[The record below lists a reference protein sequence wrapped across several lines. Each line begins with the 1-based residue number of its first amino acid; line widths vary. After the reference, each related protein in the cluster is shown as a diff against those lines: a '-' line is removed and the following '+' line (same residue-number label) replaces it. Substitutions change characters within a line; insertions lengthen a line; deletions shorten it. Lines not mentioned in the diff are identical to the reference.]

1 MKFLGSIKHVY
12 VQVLVAVVIAIIF
25 ATIFPTQA
33 QLMKPLGDGFIKL
46 VKMVIVPIIF
56 CTVFTGIVGGD
67 NLKKVAMVGVKT
79 FIYFEIV
86 TTIALIIGLIV
97 ALVLKPGV
105 GVDISAL
112 NISQISQYQHSKPI
126 TISNFLLNIIP
137 NTLFEPFVKDNILSL
152 LFITILISIALF
164 RIKDEIKTIIKIV
177 EELSKVLFRV
187 LKIIMKFAPIGAF
200 GAMSY
205 AVGQYGVSALL
216 LLLKL
221 MGCFYLTCI
230 LFVFLVLGL
239 ILRLC
244 GSNIIKLLRHI
255 KEEIFLVIGTSSS
268 ESVLPSLMLKM
279 EKFGCSKSIV
289 GLVVP
294 TGYSFNLDGTCIYF
308 TMAIIFIAQAYG
320 VDLTL
325 IQIVTIIMVLL
336 IASKGA
342 AGVTGSGFITL
353 AATLSVINTVPIEG
367 LALILGIDRFMSEAR
382 AVTNL
387 IGNATA
393 TIVISRLEQEKND
406 QSGRLFKSILKK
418 IKNV

>member
-56 CTVFTGIVGGD
+56 CTVFTGIIGGD

-97 ALVLKPGV
+97 ALVLKPGA
-105 GVDISAL
+105 GINISAL
-112 NISQISQYQHSKPI
+112 NISQISQYQHSDPI
-126 TISNFLLNIIP
+126 SISNFLLNIIP
-137 NTLFEPFVKDNILSL
+137 NTLFEPFIKGDILSL
-152 LFITILISIALF
+152 LFITILISVALF

-187 LKIIMKFAPIGAF
+187 LNIIMRLAPIGAF

-205 AVGQYGVSALL
+205 TVGQYGVSALL
-216 LLLKL
+216 PLLKL

-244 GSNIIKLLRHI
+244 GSNIVKLLRHI

-289 GLVVP
+289 SLVVP

-320 VDLTL
+320 VDLTFM
-325 IQIVTIIMVLL
+325 QIFAVIMVLL

-393 TIVISRLEQEKND
+393 TIVISRLEQKKND
-406 QSGRLFKSILKK
+406 QSGNFFESILKK

>member
-1 MKFLGSIKHVY
+1 MRL
-12 VQVLVAVVIAIIF
+12 
-25 ATIFPTQA
+25 
-33 QLMKPLGDGFIKL
+33 
-46 VKMVIVPIIF
+46 
-56 CTVFTGIVGGD
+56 
-67 NLKKVAMVGVKT
+67 
-79 FIYFEIV
+79 
-86 TTIALIIGLIV
+86 
-97 ALVLKPGV
+97 
-105 GVDISAL
+105 
-112 NISQISQYQHSKPI
+112 
-126 TISNFLLNIIP
+126 
-137 NTLFEPFVKDNILSL
+137 
-152 LFITILISIALF
+152 
-164 RIKDEIKTIIKIV
+164 
-177 EELSKVLFRV
+177 
-187 LKIIMKFAPIGAF
+187 APIGAF

-205 AVGQYGVSALL
+205 TVGQYGVFALL
-216 LLLKL
+216 PLLKL

-244 GSNIIKLLRHI
+244 GSNIVKLLRHI

-268 ESVLPSLMLKM
+268 ESVLPNLMLKM

-289 GLVVP
+289 SLVVP

-320 VDLTL
+320 VDLTFM
-325 IQIVTIIMVLL
+325 QIFAVIMVLL

-393 TIVISRLEQEKND
+393 TIVISRLEQKKND
-406 QSGRLFKSILKK
+406 QSGHFFKSILKK